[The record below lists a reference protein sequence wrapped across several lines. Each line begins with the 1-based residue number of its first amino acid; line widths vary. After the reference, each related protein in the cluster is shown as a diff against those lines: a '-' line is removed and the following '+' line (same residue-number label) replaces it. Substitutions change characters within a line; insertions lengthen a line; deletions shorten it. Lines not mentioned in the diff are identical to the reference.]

1 MPLPNSTCSDLHS
14 TAMPGELGRVRALGT
29 QNCKEV
35 TVPPNSSV
43 TLPAGSTYALCSGGG
58 EEPHQIMLYPKMN
71 ESSLSPLQRD
81 FLRSQKNENW
91 FFPPW
96 SIYLQTSFLSRK
108 IMKAFQ
114 LQCLCLT
121 CSEKESKFS
130 NQRGSGLH
138 GCTCTSSM
146 QKMHIFLYHPSSCCN
161 SHTHLEILRSAFHA
175 TRWNRI

>member
-1 MPLPNSTCSDLHS
+1 
-14 TAMPGELGRVRALGT
+14 
-29 QNCKEV
+29 
-35 TVPPNSSV
+35 
-43 TLPAGSTYALCSGGG
+43 
-58 EEPHQIMLYPKMN
+58 MN

-81 FLRSQKNENW
+81 FLRPQKNENW

-161 SHTHLEILRSAFHA
+161 SHTLGNTEVGIPCHKMEQDLSGQVFLTFPIVYRLIRESGNPGGKHNKWSLSPFVHHVPHRVTSI
-175 TRWNRI
+175 